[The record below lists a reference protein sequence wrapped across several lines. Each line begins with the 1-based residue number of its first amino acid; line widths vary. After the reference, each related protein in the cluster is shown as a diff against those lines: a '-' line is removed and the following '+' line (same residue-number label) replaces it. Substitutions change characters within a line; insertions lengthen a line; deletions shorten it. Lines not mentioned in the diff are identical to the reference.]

1 MSTDFK
7 ALWNNE
13 GSKVPDIQE
22 IFAKA
27 NRMNQGLRKRI
38 VWENIVLGLTAIF
51 IAWVWW
57 HYQPKMITTQ
67 VGLVMIIGGMVI
79 YIVITNQM
87 FSLLA
92 DGNADT
98 DSRKYLAQMI
108 RIKQKQEFI
117 GTTLMGGS
125 YILLST
131 GLALYLIEYSARGS
145 LLFKVVFYGLT
156 FGWMIFCWFYF
167 VPKRIK
173 KQRKAMNEVIGKLE
187 EVNGQLGE

>member
-27 NRMNQGLRKRI
+27 NKLNQSTRRKI
-38 VWENIVLGLTAIF
+38 WWENIVLGITAIF

-67 VGLVMIIGGMVI
+67 VGLVMVIGGIVM
-79 YIVITNQM
+79 YIVVTNQM
-87 FSLLA
+87 FSLLT
-92 DGNADT
+92 DGDAGT

-108 RIKQKQEFI
+108 RVKQKQEFI
-117 GTTLMGGS
+117 GTTLMGGY
-125 YILLST
+125 YILLSA
-131 GLALYLIEYSARGS
+131 GLGLYLIEYSARGS
-145 LLFKVVFYGLT
+145 LLFKVLFYGLT
-156 FGWMIFCWFYF
+156 FGWIIFCWFYF

-173 KQRKAMNEVIGKLE
+173 KQRKAMNGIIEKLE
-187 EVNGQLGE
+187 EVNRQLGE